1 MTDDEVTTITL
12 RLPKSLRERLEAQAK
27 REERTLSQ
35 CVRFHLSARLDG
47 NGGSTKPRRPKSA
60 A

>member
-1 MTDDEVTTITL
+1 MTDADVTTITL

-27 REERTLSQ
+27 REERSLSQ
-35 CVRFHLSARLDG
+35 CVRFHLAARLDSPG
-47 NGGSTKPRRPKSA
+47 DNTTPRRRKSA

>member
-1 MTDDEVTTITL
+1 MTDDEVTSITL

-47 NGGSTKPRRPKSA
+47 TGGTKPRRPKSA

>member
-1 MTDDEVTTITL
+1 MTDDEVTSITL

-35 CVRFHLSARLDG
+35 CVRFHLAARLDV
-47 NGGSTKPRRPKSA
+47 TDAPKPRRRRSA